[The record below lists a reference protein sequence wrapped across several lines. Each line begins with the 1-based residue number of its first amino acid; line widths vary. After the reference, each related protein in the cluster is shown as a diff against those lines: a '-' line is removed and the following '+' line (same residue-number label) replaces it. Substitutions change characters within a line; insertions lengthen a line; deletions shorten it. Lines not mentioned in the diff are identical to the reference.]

1 MGCSFETRC
10 RWLANKWEKDV
21 QKVKEAEEK
30 VSDLKVQFK
39 NEGEAHKN
47 IEFVTSQLFWKPIYI
62 YISTRSVQSLNL
74 EFCKHR

>member
-10 RWLANKWEKDV
+10 RRLASKWEKDV

-30 VSDLKVQFK
+30 VSDSKVQFK

-47 IEFVTSQLFWKPIYI
+47 I
-62 YISTRSVQSLNL
+62 
-74 EFCKHR
+74 

>member
-1 MGCSFETRC
+1 MGCSFETRS

-39 NEGEAHKN
+39 NEGEAHKK
-47 IEFVTSQLFWKPIYI
+47 IEFVTLQLFWKPKKYI
-62 YISTRSVQSLNL
+62 YPPGM
-74 EFCKHR
+74 

>member
-1 MGCSFETRC
+1 MGCSFETRS

-47 IEFVTSQLFWKPIYI
+47 IEFVTLQLFWKPNIYI
-62 YISTRSVQSLNL
+62 YIHQECECAKL
-74 EFCKHR
+74 EL